1 MKESKFIELLN
12 LYVDHQISPD
22 DAKLL
27 ESEVE
32 SNPTR
37 RRIYRQYCQM
47 QKACA
52 LMGAG
57 LHAET
62 PTSARKI
69 VDFQPRRRVPLLAA
83 YATGFSALAACL
95 ALVLVTRS
103 RVGQSSVHPAVDV
116 AQPQHLVQPVL
127 AVAPSTSTARPT
139 LQPAFGPRSLKLRE
153 QNAELADN
161 AATPDQASF
170 GGWMNNVQLTSLE
183 GVTIDDLRFD
193 GRSNLPADSRPSRAV
208 RPFQGKVEMAAVR
221 FQK

>member
-12 LYVDHQISPD
+12 LYVDHQISPE

-32 SNPTR
+32 SNPAR

-52 LMGAG
+52 VMSAAF
-57 LHAET
+57 HAEAT
-62 PTSARKI
+62 ADAPKT
-69 VDFQPRRRVPLLAA
+69 VDFKPRRRAPLLVT
-83 YATGFSALAACL
+83 YATGLGAMAACL
-95 ALVLVTRS
+95 ALVFVVRS
-103 RVGQSSVHPAVDV
+103 RLEQPAVMSGSAPHPA
-116 AQPQHLVQPVL
+116 QPALVM
-127 AVAPSTSTARPT
+127 APASHAARPV

-153 QNAELADN
+153 QNAELAD
-161 AATPDQASF
+161 AATASDQGSF
-170 GGWMNNVQLTSLE
+170 GGWMNNVQLSSME

-193 GRSNLPADSRPSRAV
+193 GRSNLPAESRPNRAV